1 MSFFGLETTIARY
14 LSSAVETN
22 SFLNVVWFSMLQER
36 GVERL
41 QRFLAHA
48 GVASRR
54 KAEGLIRAGR
64 VRVNGQVVTELGIKV
79 DATRDSITVDEQPI
93 TTSRSSPRTYIIL
106 HKPKSVLST
115 TVDPLG
121 RHTVLDIVQTASRI
135 YPVGRLDR
143 DSEGLILLTN
153 DGELTYR
160 LTHPKY
166 EHQKEYR
173 VLVDGQPDKCALQL
187 LREGV
192 NLEEGVTWPAKVIV
206 DTSRST
212 ERMTEQQEGT
222 WLQIVIHEGR
232 KRQLRRMCRVVGHP
246 VRRLI
251 RVRMGPLMLGELQP
265 GEWRQ
270 LTTREVRTLKE
281 STDVEKTFY
290 HRH

>member
-251 RVRMGPLMLGELQP
+251 RVRMGPLVLGELQP

-270 LTTREVRTLKE
+270 LTTREVKTLKE

>member
-270 LTTREVRTLKE
+270 LTTREVKTLKE

>member
-1 MSFFGLETTIARY
+1 
-14 LSSAVETN
+14 
-22 SFLNVVWFSMLQER
+22 MLQEH

-121 RHTVLDIVQTASRI
+121 RHTVLDLVQTASRI

-251 RVRMGPLMLGELQP
+251 RVRMGPLVLGELQP

-270 LTTREVRTLKE
+270 LTTREVKTLKE

>member
-121 RHTVLDIVQTASRI
+121 RHTVLDLVQTASRI